1 MIKFD
6 KETLLKVAK
15 LSALKLTEDEIPKI
29 SNDLNKLLEYV
40 DELNNV
46 KISKE
51 NTAIRNKNIFR
62 NDEAIAQD
70 PSTLLDQAPKTKD
83 NYFVV
88 PPMLDKSSSG
98 SQDNRDK

>member
-15 LSALKLTEDEIPKI
+15 LSALKLTEGEIPKI

-46 KISKE
+46 KVLKE

-62 NDEAIAQD
+62 NDEIITQD
-70 PSTLLDQAPKTKD
+70 PSALLNQAPKTKD

-88 PPMLDKSSSG
+88 PPMLDKSSSE
-98 SQDNRDK
+98 SQDQDK